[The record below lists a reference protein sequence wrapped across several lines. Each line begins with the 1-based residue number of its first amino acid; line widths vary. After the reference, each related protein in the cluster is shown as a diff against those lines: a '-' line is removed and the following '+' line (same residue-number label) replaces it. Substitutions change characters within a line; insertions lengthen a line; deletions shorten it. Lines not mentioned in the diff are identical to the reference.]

1 MDLDPRRLLDELQ
14 PAKTIIVMAAR
25 YCKYLCQIGYEN
37 SRKKKTHQNR
47 LNDLGRQIHWMKRK
61 YRPMGKKLNNVSI
74 SISDSLMIKFKIGD

>member
-37 SRKKKTHQNR
+37 SRKEKNPTKTETFR
-47 LNDLGRQIHWMKRK
+47 
-61 YRPMGKKLNNVSI
+61 YEKLVHIWNNVSLNYEI
-74 SISDSLMIKFKIGD
+74 

>member
-47 LNDLGRQIHWMKRK
+47 DISPWKAGTQLKQCVIKLWDLEKHEIYKC
-61 YRPMGKKLNNVSI
+61 
-74 SISDSLMIKFKIGD
+74 

>member
-37 SRKKKTHQNR
+37 SRKNKIQLKQRHFDIWETFETMILAN
-47 LNDLGRQIHWMKRK
+47 
-61 YRPMGKKLNNVSI
+61 
-74 SISDSLMIKFKIGD
+74 SLDEK

>member
-37 SRKKKTHQNR
+37 SRKEETKTEAFRYEKLVHISKKCV
-47 LNDLGRQIHWMKRK
+47 I
-61 YRPMGKKLNNVSI
+61 KL
-74 SISDSLMIKFKIGD
+74 